1 MRYEDPRMYISM
13 FDGEDDILTDS
24 SNEGTRTFDGGSSS
38 ASDAASNDTSGS
50 TYSINVET
58 FS

>member
-13 FDGEDDILTDS
+13 FDDEDDILTTSGTD
-24 SNEGTRTFDGGSSS
+24 TRTFDGGSSS

>member
-13 FDGEDDILTDS
+13 FDDEDDILTNS
-24 SNEGTRTFDGGSSS
+24 TRTFDGGSSS